1 MNMITRSY
9 TVRFLTPAFLGDA
22 EQNGAWR
29 TPPFKA
35 LLRQWW
41 RVAYVRGR
49 EPTATLVSK
58 MRETEGRLFGNAW
71 LDADEDDRTAGR
83 KTGTCRSVIRLRLE
97 AANGGDAWTRGTQQ
111 GVAPLSSGLDTSYS
125 WFGLIKRKDRETK
138 SDVPDRT
145 GIKVAGVE
153 SERALKLAIPE
164 ERVEEIDTTLRMI
177 NTFGQIGSRART
189 GWGAIQ
195 IDRMEPHTVDE
206 LLTFSRDYKACLDHD
221 WAHALGRD
229 GQGAWVWVSTH
240 DIKDWAAALT
250 KVAALRKEIRT
261 FLKGQSDLR
270 PLLGFADATR
280 MPSPLRW
287 RVFRAPKGDSLG
299 VRVFA
304 LPHKIPDIAKKDSI
318 NRHAEFA
325 WRSVTLILDSA
336 WLSRVS

>member
-49 EPTATLVSK
+49 EPTPALVSQ

-71 LDADEDDRTAGR
+71 LDTNADDRAAGR
-83 KTGTCRSVIRLRLE
+83 KTGNCRSVIRIRLE

-111 GVAPLSSGLDTSYS
+111 GVTPLSNGPATSYS
-125 WFGLIKRKDRETK
+125 WFGLIERKDRITK
-138 SDVPDRT
+138 AALPPRT
-145 GIKVAGVE
+145 GIKAAVVE
-153 SERALKLAIPE
+153 GERTLKLAVPE
-164 ERVEEIDTTLRMI
+164 DRVKEIDMTLRLI
-177 NTFGQIGSRART
+177 NTFGQVGSRART

-195 IDRMEPHTVDE
+195 IDSMEPHSADE
-206 LLTFSRDYKACLDHD
+206 LRTFSRDYKACLDHD
-221 WAHALGRD
+221 WAHALGRE
-229 GQGAWVWVSTH
+229 GQGPWVWVSTP
-240 DIKDWAAALT
+240 DFKDWAAALT
-250 KVAALRKEIRT
+250 KVAALRKEVRT
-261 FLKGQSDLR
+261 SLKGQSDLR
-270 PLLGFADATR
+270 PLLGFADANR

-287 RVFRAPKGDSLG
+287 RVFRTPKGDSLG

-304 LPHKIPDIAKKDSI
+304 LPHKIPASAKKDNI
-318 NRHAEFA
+318 NRHAETA
-325 WRSVTLILDSA
+325 WHSVTQILDSS

>member
-49 EPTATLVSK
+49 EPSAALVAK

-71 LDADEDDRTAGR
+71 LEANDDDRASNR
-83 KTGTCRSVIRLRLE
+83 KTGHCRSVIRMRLE
-97 AANGGDAWTRGTQQ
+97 AADGSEAWIRGTQQ
-111 GVAPLSSGLDTSYS
+111 GVAPLSNGQQTSYS
-125 WFGLIKRKDRETK
+125 WFGLINRTDRITNKDL
-138 SDVPDRT
+138 PPLT
-145 GIKVAGVE
+145 GIKAAGAE
-153 SERALKLAIPE
+153 NTRMLKLAVPE
-164 ERVEEIDTTLRMI
+164 DRIDEIDLTLRLI
-177 NTFGQIGSRART
+177 NTFGQVGSRART
-189 GWGAIQ
+189 GWGAIHL
-195 IDRMEPHTVDE
+195 EGVKPHSADE
-206 LLTFSRDYKACLDHD
+206 LRIFSRDCKACLAHD

-229 GQGAWVWVSTH
+229 KDGPWVWTSPPEF
-240 DIKDWAAALT
+240 KDWAAALT
-250 KVAALRKEIRT
+250 KVAGMRKQVRT
-261 FLKGQSDLR
+261 SLKEPSDLR
-270 PLLGFADATR
+270 PLLGFADASR

-304 LPHKIPDIAKKDSI
+304 LPHKIPASAKKDNL
-318 NRHAEFA
+318 NRHAETA
-325 WRSVTLILDSA
+325 WHSVIQILDSS
-336 WLSRVS
+336 WLSRVN